1 MKKIVLTFGLIAGG
15 VLAAMMA
22 WMVPACMNGHVDLTT
37 SAIFGYTTMVL
48 AFLAVFFGIRSY
60 RDKTGDGTITF
71 GKAFQI
77 GILITLVA
85 CAIYVTTWE
94 IIYFNFLP
102 DFADKYAALSLDKM
116 RAAGASA
123 AEIVEAEKEMA
134 DFKRLYPNPLFNI
147 GMTFMEVFPPGLIV
161 TLVSAAILRRKQTPG
176 IGPAATA
183 AVS

>member
-1 MKKIVLTFGLIAGG
+1 MKKIVLTFGLISGG
-15 VLAAMMA
+15 ILAAMMA

-37 SAIFGYTTMVL
+37 SALLGYTTMVL

-71 GKAFQI
+71 GRAFKV

-85 CAIYVTTWE
+85 CAIYVTAWE
-94 IIYFNFLP
+94 IIYFNFVP

-116 RAAGASA
+116 RASGASA
-123 AEIVEAEKEMA
+123 AEIAEAEKKMA

-147 GMTFMEVFPPGLIV
+147 GMTFLEIFPVGLIV
-161 TLVSAAILRRKQTPG
+161 TLVSAAILRRKPTPG
-176 IGPAATA
+176 IRPATV